1 MIPKK
6 DLSKTELM
14 IMKCIWGSEAAL
26 TATQIQEEVSK
37 QFQTNVDR
45 RCVGSLM
52 YRLEEKGY
60 VEASPT
66 GPVNVTGKHVN
77 LYTAL
82 ISEADMRAYK
92 TTEFV
97 KWWYNGSAAA
107 LVASLQDR

>member
-14 IMKCIWGSEAAL
+14 IMKCIWGSEEAL
-26 TATQIQEEVSK
+26 TATQIQEEVGK
-37 QFQTNVDR
+37 RFQAEVDR

-60 VEASPT
+60 VGASPT

-77 LYTAL
+77 LYTASV
-82 ISEADMRAYK
+82 SEAEMREYK
-92 TTEFV
+92 TEEFV
-97 KWWYNGSAAA
+97 KWWYNGSAADLSAA
-107 LVASLQDR
+107 LQQK